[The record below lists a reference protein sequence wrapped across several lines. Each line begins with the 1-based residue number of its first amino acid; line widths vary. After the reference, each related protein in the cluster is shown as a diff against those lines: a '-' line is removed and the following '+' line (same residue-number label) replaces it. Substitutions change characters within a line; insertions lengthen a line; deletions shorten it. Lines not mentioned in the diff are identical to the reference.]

1 MSLADAR
8 RAIES
13 RFAAAWDD
21 TTPIAFEAVKFE
33 IPTPPSPLAWVAIY
47 VREGGGL
54 QASMN
59 AAPLHR
65 FFGQIAVNV
74 FTPQNVGAGDGAVLA
89 DAVSTI
95 FRRAVFS
102 LGSSGQ
108 IVCGTPTATPLG
120 IDPAGWFQHNVAT
133 PYTRNVYF

>member
-8 RAIES
+8 KAIES
-13 RFAAAWDD
+13 RFSVAWDD
-21 TTPIAFEAVKFE
+21 RTPIAFEAVRFS
-33 IPTPPSPLAWVAIY
+33 PPQSGAWVALY

-54 QASMN
+54 QASIN
-59 AAPLHR
+59 TTPLHR

-74 FTPQNVGAGDGAVLA
+74 FTPQDVGAGQGASLS
-89 DAVSTI
+89 DAVSAV
-95 FRRAVFS
+95 FRRAAFS